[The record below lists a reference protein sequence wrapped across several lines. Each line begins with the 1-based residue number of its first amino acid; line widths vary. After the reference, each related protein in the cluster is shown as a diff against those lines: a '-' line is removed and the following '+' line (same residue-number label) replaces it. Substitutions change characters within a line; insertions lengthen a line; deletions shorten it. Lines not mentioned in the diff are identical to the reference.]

1 MGNGEGGGE
10 NQERKDTGFIT
21 YYVKLRA
28 INTHMAHYVTTYT
41 ALVLGVSKGLC

>member
-21 YYVKLRA
+21 YYVKLRK
-28 INTHMAHYVTTYT
+28 IHEPLITDMAQ
-41 ALVLGVSKGLC
+41 